1 MSELIE
7 SMLKLARVGRGEVQR
22 EPLDLSRMAGDV
34 FAELRATEPGRE
46 VEVEIE
52 PGLRA
57 TGDPVL
63 VRSLLHNLLGNA
75 WKFTRDR
82 VHPRIEFGAGERNG
96 EPAFYVRDNG
106 IGFSQV
112 YADKLFRPFQRVHV
126 EEAFAGEGIGL
137 ASVKRI
143 VERHGGH
150 VAAEGR
156 EGEGA
161 TFWFTL
167 P

>member
-1 MSELIE
+1 
-7 SMLKLARVGRGEVQR
+7 MLKLARVGRGEMRR
-22 EPLDLSRMAGDV
+22 EPLDLSRMAREIL
-34 FAELRATEPGRE
+34 AELRAVEPGRE
-46 VEVEIE
+46 VEVEIA
-52 PGLRA
+52 PDLLA

-63 VRSLLHNLLGNA
+63 VRALLQNLLGNA

-82 VHPRIEFGAGERNG
+82 EHPRIVFAAGERNG
-96 EPAFYVRDNG
+96 EHAFYVCDNG
-106 IGFSQV
+106 IGFLQA
-112 YADKLFRPFQRVHV
+112 YADKLFRPFQRVHAD
-126 EEAFAGEGIGL
+126 EAFAGEGIGL

-143 VERHGGH
+143 VERHGGN
-150 VAAEGR
+150 VTAEGK